1 MNKIESD
8 EKGLKTFDTLVDRN
22 IFLYW
27 ILQINFRLFFV
38 LKDYQEITNDMNK
51 FKMMSECFETIKLI
65 MGVEFLS
72 NFNIKQLISYFG
84 KMKINALSI
93 SNEDL
98 SSCIATGL
106 YLSASSL
113 NHSCYPNSVA
123 IFDGSRLTVRSI
135 ADIKKNEEVYLF

>member
-1 MNKIESD
+1 
-8 EKGLKTFDTLVDRN
+8 
-22 IFLYW
+22 
-27 ILQINFRLFFV
+27 
-38 LKDYQEITNDMNK
+38 
-51 FKMMSECFETIKLI
+51 MMSECFETIKSI

-72 NFNIKQLISYFG
+72 NFSIKQLISYFG

-98 SSCIATGL
+98 SSCIGTGL

-113 NHSCYPNSVA
+113 NHSCYPNSVV
-123 IFDGSRLTVRSI
+123 IFNGTRLIVRSI